1 MRWRV
6 YFFVS
11 LALNVLLLAG
21 WGWSVAR
28 QRETAR
34 RATLAAALT
43 NAPPIGRTNVLVR
56 RQFFSWQE
64 IESDDYPTYIA
75 NLRAIG
81 CPEQTIRDIIIADV
95 NALFARRRATEIVTP
110 EQQWWRSEPDTNVLQ
125 QALEKTRA
133 LEQERRDLLTRLLGP
148 DWESGDLLNLPR
160 PSRQPIPLDGPIL
173 GTLPDEVKRRVEEI
187 SLRSEERIRAYVE
200 AQRQAGREPDPAE
213 LARLRQQTRTEL
225 AGVLSPLQLEE
236 FLLRYSQ
243 NAGAL
248 RAELRELKFFNV
260 TPEEFR
266 AMFRAIDQI
275 NLQLELLGNANDPNT
290 AAARRSLE
298 QQRLAALRN
307 VLGPERF
314 EQFQKLH
321 DPDFREAYAS
331 ALAAG
336 APETADTIYELNR
349 AAREELA
356 RIRQQTNL
364 PPELREIEAKK
375 AELELAKALAQALGH
390 ELPPEPEPPPKP
402 PPVKIHVL
410 KPGENLNF
418 LARLYGVNP
427 ADLRAANPEL
437 NFDRLK
443 PGDAVKVPIN
453 LLPPVPYLPP
463 Q

>member
-21 WGWSVAR
+21 WAWSL
-28 QRETAR
+28 AR
-34 RATLAAALT
+34 RAQAGRRAEAALST
-43 NAPPIGRTNVLVR
+43 NAPAAGRTNVLVR
-56 RQFFSWQE
+56 RQFFSWSQ
-64 IESDDYPTYIA
+64 IESDDYATYIA
-75 NLRAIG
+75 NLREIG

-95 NALFARRRATEIVTP
+95 NALFARRRATEVVTP

-125 QALEKTRA
+125 QALEKLQA

-148 DWESGDLLNLPR
+148 GWETGDLLNLPR
-160 PSRQPIPLDGPIL
+160 PSRPPVPLDGPVL
-173 GTLPDEVKRRVEEI
+173 GTLPDEVKHRVEEI

-200 AQRQAGREPDPAE
+200 AQRRAGREPDPAE

-243 NAGAL
+243 NAAQL
-248 RAELRELKFFNV
+248 RAELGSLRYFSV
-260 TPEEFR
+260 TPDEFR
-266 AMFRAIDQI
+266 AMFRAVDAIDLQI
-275 NLQLELLGNANDPNT
+275 QLLGNANDPNT
-290 AAARRSLE
+290 AAARRALQE
-298 QQRLAALRN
+298 QRLAALRN
-307 VLGPERF
+307 VLGAERF
-314 EQFQKLH
+314 ALFQKLH
-321 DPDFREAYAS
+321 DPDYRQAYAA

-336 APETADTIYELNR
+336 APASADTIYEINR
-349 AAREELA
+349 ATREELA
-356 RIRQQTNL
+356 RIQQQTNTAA
-364 PPELREIEAKK
+364 ELRQIELKK
-375 AELELAKALAQALGH
+375 AELEQAKALAQALGY

-427 ADLRAANPEL
+427 GDLRAANPEL

-443 PGDAVKVPIN
+443 PGDAVKVPVN

>member
-11 LALNVLLLAG
+11 LALNVLLLVG
-21 WGWSVAR
+21 WGWSGAR
-28 QRETAR
+28 QRGTTRRLALTA
-34 RATLAAALT
+34 AT
-43 NAPPIGRTNVLVR
+43 NAPSAARTNVLVR
-56 RQFFSWQE
+56 RQFFSWRE
-64 IESDDYPTYIA
+64 IESDDYATYIA
-75 NLRAIG
+75 NLRDIG

-95 NALFARRRATEIVTP
+95 NALFARRRATEVVTP

-125 QALEKTRA
+125 QALEKIRA

-148 DWESGDLLNLPR
+148 GWETGDLLNLPR

-173 GTLPDEVKRRVEEI
+173 GALPDEVKHRVEEI

-200 AQRQAGREPDPAE
+200 AERQAGREPDPAE

-243 NAGAL
+243 NASAL
-248 RAELRELKFFNV
+248 RAELRELKYFNV

-266 AMFRAIDQI
+266 AIFRAIDQI
-275 NLQLELLGNANDPNT
+275 ALQIELLGNANDPNT

-314 EQFQKLH
+314 QQFQKLH
-321 DPDFREAYAS
+321 DPGYREAYAQ

-364 PPELREIEAKK
+364 APELREIELKK

-390 ELPPEPEPPPKP
+390 EPPPEPEPPPKP

-427 ADLRAANPEL
+427 GDLRAANPEL

>member
-21 WGWSVAR
+21 WGWTVAR
-28 QRETAR
+28 QRGTER
-34 RATLAAALT
+34 RAALAAAT
-43 NAPPIGRTNVLVR
+43 NAPAAARTNVLVR
-56 RQFFSWQE
+56 RQFFSWRE
-64 IESDDYPTYIA
+64 IESDDYATYIA
-75 NLRAIG
+75 NLRDIG

-125 QALEKTRA
+125 QALEKLRA

-148 DWESGDLLNLPR
+148 GWETGDLLNLPR
-160 PSRQPIPLDGPIL
+160 PSRQPIPLDGPVL
-173 GTLPDEVKRRVEEI
+173 GALPDEVKHRVEEI
-187 SLRSEERIRAYVE
+187 SIRSEERIRAYVE
-200 AQRQAGREPDPAE
+200 AQRRAGREPDPAE

-243 NAGAL
+243 NANAL
-248 RAELRELKFFNV
+248 RAELRELKYFNV
-260 TPEEFR
+260 TPEDFR

-275 NLQLELLGNANDPNT
+275 DLQIELLGNANDPNT

-307 VLGPERF
+307 ALGPERF

-321 DPDFREAYAS
+321 DPDYREAYAR

-336 APETADTIYELNR
+336 APESADTIYELNR
-349 AAREELA
+349 TAREELA

-364 PPELREIEAKK
+364 APELREIELKK

-410 KPGENLNF
+410 RPGENLNF

-427 ADLRAANPEL
+427 GDLRAANPEL

>member
-11 LALNVLLLAG
+11 LALNGLLLVG

-34 RATLAAALT
+34 RAALAALT
-43 NAPPIGRTNVLVR
+43 NAPSTIRTNVLVR

-64 IESDDYPTYIA
+64 IESDDYATYIA

-95 NALFARRRATEIVTP
+95 NALFARRRAVEVVTP
-110 EQQWWRSEPDTNVLQ
+110 EQQWWRTEPDTNVLQ
-125 QALEKTRA
+125 QALEKIRA
-133 LEQERRDLLTRLLGP
+133 LEQERRDLLTSLLGP
-148 DWESGDLLNLPR
+148 GWETGDLLNLPR

-173 GTLPDEVKRRVEEI
+173 GALPDDVKHRVEEI
-187 SLRSEERIRAYVE
+187 SIRSEERIRAYVE

-243 NAGAL
+243 NASAL
-248 RAELRELKFFNV
+248 RAELRELKHFEV

-275 NLQLELLGNANDPNT
+275 DLQRELLGTANDPNT
-290 AAARRSLE
+290 AAARRALE
-298 QQRLAALRN
+298 QQRLAALQN

-314 EQFQKLH
+314 ELFQKLH
-321 DPDFREAYAS
+321 DPDYRDAYAR

-336 APETADTIYELNR
+336 APESADTIYELNR

-356 RIRQQTNL
+356 RIRQQTNVS
-364 PPELREIEAKK
+364 PELREIELKK
-375 AELELAKALAQALGH
+375 AELELA
-390 ELPPEPEPPPKP
+390 
-402 PPVKIHVL
+402 
-410 KPGENLNF
+410 
-418 LARLYGVNP
+418 
-427 ADLRAANPEL
+427 
-437 NFDRLK
+437 
-443 PGDAVKVPIN
+443 
-453 LLPPVPYLPP
+453 
-463 Q
+463 

>member
-11 LALNVLLLAG
+11 LALNVLLLVG
-21 WGWSVAR
+21 WGWSLAHR
-28 QRETAR
+28 RETER
-34 RATLAAALT
+34 RSALAALT
-43 NAPPIGRTNVLVR
+43 NAPSATRTNVLVR
-56 RQFFSWQE
+56 RQFFSWRE
-64 IESDDYPTYIA
+64 IESDDYATYIA
-75 NLRAIG
+75 NLRDIG

-95 NALFARRRATEIVTP
+95 NALFARRRATEVVTP
-110 EQQWWRSEPDTNVLQ
+110 EQQWWRSEPDTNVLY
-125 QALEKTRA
+125 QALEKIRA

-148 DWESGDLLNLPR
+148 GWETGDLLNLPR

-173 GTLPDEVKRRVEEI
+173 GTLPDEVKHRVEEI

-200 AQRQAGREPDPAE
+200 AERRAGREPDPAE

-243 NAGAL
+243 NASAL
-248 RAELRELKFFNV
+248 RAELRELKYFNV

-275 NLQLELLGNANDPNT
+275 DLQMELLGNANDPNT

-321 DPDFREAYAS
+321 DPTYREAYAQ

-336 APETADTIYELNR
+336 APEAADTIRELNR

-356 RIRQQTNL
+356 RIRQQTNV
-364 PPELREIEAKK
+364 PPELREVELKK

-427 ADLRAANPEL
+427 SDLRAANPDL

-443 PGDAVKVPIN
+443 PGDAVKVPIP